1 MATQNAIAKRQR
13 AFQEKMQLE
22 MSAMA
27 SSIEKLLAEN
37 EALIK
42 ELHETQ
48 LAVLRVERK
57 LKEAQE

>member
-27 SSIEKLLAEN
+27 SSIKKLLAEN